1 LAKGQGADAAAI
13 RALEK
18 PSLAAWAVNQLY
30 WHRRS
35 AYTRLIAAAE
45 VRRAA
50 HAKRL
55 KGKGGDVDDAERKH
69 SVALRDAAN
78 EIRALLAD
86 AGNDPTSATMNA
98 VTETL
103 QALPSLVPPGR
114 LTEPLKLVGFEALA
128 GLVPTS
134 ERTLRALAP
143 PPAPAPPA
151 RKGESTAA
159 DHRHEAQQ
167 KKREAETLRRELAA
181 TKKALSAASREA
193 RQAETA
199 VEASRRAL
207 AATRQE
213 RDRLQDQLQFA
224 VKKIDS
230 AAGDLR
236 EREARLAAAKQEVA
250 RLEEKLRIY

>member
-1 LAKGQGADAAAI
+1 
-13 RALEK
+13 
-18 PSLAAWAVNQLY
+18 
-30 WHRRS
+30 
-35 AYTRLIAAAE
+35 
-45 VRRAA
+45 
-50 HAKRL
+50 
-55 KGKGGDVDDAERKH
+55 
-69 SVALRDAAN
+69 VALRDAAN

-103 QALPSLVPPGR
+103 QALPSSVPPGR

-128 GLVPTS
+128 GLVPATS

-143 PPAPAPPA
+143 PPPPAPPA
-151 RKGESTAA
+151 RSGESTAA
-159 DHRHEAQQ
+159 DHCHEAQQ
-167 KKREAETLRRELAA
+167 KKREAETRRREFAA
-181 TKKALSAASREA
+181 TKRALGSASREA

-199 VEASRRAL
+199 VEAARRAL
-207 AATRQE
+207 AGTRQE

-230 AAGDLR
+230 AAAVLR
-236 EREARLAAAKQEVA
+236 EREARLTAAKQEVA

>member
-1 LAKGQGADAAAI
+1 M
-13 RALEK
+13 
-18 PSLAAWAVNQLY
+18 NQLY
-30 WHRRS
+30 WHRRP
-35 AYTRLIAAAE
+35 AYARLIAAADA
-45 VRRAA
+45 RRAA

-69 SVALRDAAN
+69 GVALRDAAN
-78 EIRALLAD
+78 EIRALLAE

-103 QALPSLVPPGR
+103 QALPGSAPPGR

-128 GLVPTS
+128 GLVPATS

-143 PPAPAPPA
+143 PPRPPSPA
-151 RKGESTAA
+151 RSGEATAA
-159 DHRHEAQQ
+159 DPRHEAQQ
-167 KKREAETLRRELAA
+167 KKREAETRRRELAA
-181 TKKALSAASREA
+181 TKKALASASREA
-193 RQAETA
+193 RQAETS
-199 VEASRRAL
+199 VEAARRAL
-207 AATRQE
+207 ATARQE

-230 AAGDLR
+230 AAADLR
-236 EREARLAAAKQEVA
+236 ERETRLTAARQEVA